1 MHRHGST
8 GVAPQGSGNGVGMLS
23 RESNSPV
30 FPPWHG
36 VGARL
41 ESLDEFGSPEHS
53 AESGEENWEGFK
65 SY

>member
-1 MHRHGST
+1 MHRRGSA
-8 GVAPQGSGNGVGMLS
+8 GVARRGSGSHVGMV
-23 RESNSPV
+23 RQESSSPV

-65 SY
+65 SC